1 MSELPPRA
9 AAAAA
14 ATVVIRDDG
23 RVLLIQRGRPPS
35 RGLWTL
41 PGGRIEAGEDAPTA
55 ALRELREE
63 TGLDARALEFLET
76 VQLAPPH
83 AFVIDEFMAEP
94 AGDPDAITPG
104 DDASDARWVN
114 RDEMPALGVNVE
126 ALGVI
131 DRALSRKR
139 ARSGS

>member
-1 MSELPPRA
+1 MSQLPPRT

-14 ATVVIRDDG
+14 ATVVIRDDE

-35 RGLWTL
+35 LGLWTL
-41 PGGRIEAGEDAPTA
+41 PGGRIEPGEDASTT

-63 TGLDARALEFLET
+63 TGLEARVLEFLET
-76 VQLAPPH
+76 VELAPPH
-83 AFVIDEFMAEP
+83 AFVIEEFMAEP
-94 AGDPDAITPG
+94 AGDPDAITAG
-104 DDASDARWVN
+104 DDASDVRWVS
-114 RDEMPALGVNVE
+114 RDDMAALGVNTE

-131 DRALSRKR
+131 DRALARKR